1 MNFLRLNIFFLTS
14 TSEWMNMNTFILN
27 QKEPWIHLLILIFI
41 FIWTMFTYTH
51 TQAHRQTHEWES
63 ANIFVIYL
71 CVHLFIATNHG
82 WLTLSRSVSGCCGH
96 LLWYLNPLSGLADNT
111 LCSKLNFNIATV
123 RQWSLGN
130 NVCYAGFASCVH
142 LLELRWGINKS
153 TFISCLLPE
162 CRQQT
167 VVKPH
172 CPTLLK
178 LKTGLPLSISFFLF
192 SVLSLSLCSCVWD

>member
-1 MNFLRLNIFFLTS
+1 MNFLRLNIFLTS
-14 TSEWMNMNTFILN
+14 TSEWMNMNTFILK

-41 FIWTMFTYTH
+41 FIWTMFTHTH
-51 TQAHRQTHEWES
+51 THEWES

-82 WLTLSRSVSGCCGH
+82 WLTLCRAASGCCGH

-111 LCSKLNFNIATV
+111 LCSKLNFNSATV

-153 TFISCLLPE
+153 KFISCLLPE
-162 CRQQT
+162 CRQ
-167 VVKPH
+167 
-172 CPTLLK
+172 
-178 LKTGLPLSISFFLF
+178 
-192 SVLSLSLCSCVWD
+192 